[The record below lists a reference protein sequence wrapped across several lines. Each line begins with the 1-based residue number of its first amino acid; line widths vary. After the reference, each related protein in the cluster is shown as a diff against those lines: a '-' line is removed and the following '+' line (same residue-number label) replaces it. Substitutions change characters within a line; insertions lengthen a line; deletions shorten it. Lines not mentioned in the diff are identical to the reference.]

1 MKRVR
6 KWLAMLAAAALGA
19 LATGALAAG
28 APVSVAP
35 VLVPLAHSALVT
47 VDATTD
53 SGRLIL
59 RVQRTSDGA
68 VLPGAQLEATLD
80 GHALPLTPRPDGT
93 WDASLGNLA
102 PSPNGTLQ
110 ITVAHDGLREVLSGR
125 LPGGGPE
132 AVAGGGGG
140 AHAGGSGPGLFKAHK
155 QLAWWI
161 LNIVVV
167 LIGVIA
173 VSRRMS

>member
-6 KWLAMLAAAALGA
+6 NWLALLAAGA
-19 LATGALAAG
+19 LGALAAG
-28 APVSVAP
+28 ASAGPAP
-35 VLVPLAHSALVT
+35 GFAPLAHSALVT
-47 VDATTD
+47 VDAARNAGT
-53 SGRLIL
+53 LIL
-59 RVQRTSDGA
+59 RLRRTAGEA
-68 VLPGAQLEATLD
+68 PLAGAQLQVTLD
-80 GHALPLTPRPDGT
+80 GHALPVTPRPDGS
-93 WDASLGNLA
+93 WEAALGSLGPGA
-102 PSPNGTLQ
+102 DGTLE

-125 LPGGGPE
+125 LGGTSGT
-132 AVAGGGGG
+132 VAGRGGGGSR
-140 AHAGGSGPGLFKAHK
+140 GGLLNVHK